1 MARRVFRPLLKMVT
15 AFCMQSDQD
24 ARRARRIGASPGRVH
39 VTGNLK
45 FDISA
50 RVPDSDGCRR
60 LRDALRLP
68 ESCPVWVAGSTHAGE
83 EEIVARICRQL
94 AESDISQILI
104 LVPRHPERVR
114 VVIEVL
120 DGLKLPWVLRS
131 EIGQRRESLRSGEV
145 LLVDSIGEMLDFY
158 AVADL
163 VFVGGSLVPVGGHN
177 LLEASLLSKP
187 VLFGPHMHNFKEI
200 SSLVLSSGSGCQVAD
215 EAELK
220 LQIRQLLRDPVRCRE
235 MGEHG
240 RQLLAGHAGAT
251 VRTLSLI
258 EGVWEG

>member
-1 MARRVFRPLLKMVT
+1 
-15 AFCMQSDQD
+15 
-24 ARRARRIGASPGRVH
+24 
-39 VTGNLK
+39 
-45 FDISA
+45 
-50 RVPDSDGCRR
+50 
-60 LRDALRLP
+60 
-68 ESCPVWVAGSTHAGE
+68 VAGSTHAGE

-94 AESDISQILI
+94 AATDIPQILI

-114 VVIEVL
+114 AVIEML
-120 DGLKLPWVLRS
+120 DGQKLPWVLRS
-131 EIGQRRESLRSGEV
+131 EIGNRQDPLSSGEV

-177 LLEASLLSKP
+177 ILEASLLSKP

-215 EAELK
+215 AAELK

-235 MGEHG
+235 MGGNG

-251 VRTLSLI
+251 ARTLSVI
-258 EGVWEG
+258 EGIWEG